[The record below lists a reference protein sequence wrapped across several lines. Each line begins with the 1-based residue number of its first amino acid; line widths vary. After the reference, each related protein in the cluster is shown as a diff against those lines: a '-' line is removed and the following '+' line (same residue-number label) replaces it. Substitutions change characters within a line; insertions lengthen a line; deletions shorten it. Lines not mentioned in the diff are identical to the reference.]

1 MVVIVIKFTPPN
13 LDGITTLLNIF
24 MGDSKYYITIFKFST
39 FKEIT
44 NKFLL
49 RVLLKNYSHFFMGNG
64 NLL

>member
-1 MVVIVIKFTPPN
+1 MVVIVIKFTPPY
-13 LDGITTLLNIF
+13 LDGLTTLLNIC